1 MGRIRAAGELD
12 VDAVWPLV
20 SEFATTFR
28 PVRESFE
35 KAFAELITRDDTLV
49 LVATDDGQIVGYLLA
64 STHGTFFANAPVAWV
79 EEVMVAESA
88 RRSGVATAL
97 MAHAELWAR
106 QQGAAYVSLATRRA
120 ANFYD
125 ALGYEESAT
134 FFRKLLT

>member
-49 LVATDDGQIVGYLLA
+49 LIAEDDEVVGYALA
-64 STHGTFFANAPVAWV
+64 SMHGTFFANAPVAWV
-79 EEVMVAESA
+79 EELMVAEPA
-88 RRSGVATAL
+88 RRSGIATAL
-97 MAHAELWAR
+97 MARVEVWAR
-106 QQGAAYVSLATRRA
+106 EHGAAYISLATRRA

-125 ALGYEESAT
+125 AIGYEESAT
-134 FFRKLLT
+134 FFRKLLD